1 MSCDTL
7 SLRWHPPTYQG
18 GSKEALK
25 YYVKLVFSSN
35 NNMNYSTINT
45 TYNITELR
53 YGEIYNISV
62 QAITVNEEQGIPAY
76 IVIPLVVG
84 MNI

>member
-7 SLRWHPPTYQG
+7 SLSWQPPAYQG
-18 GSKEALK
+18 GSREALK
-25 YYVKLVFSSN
+25 YYFKVVFPSN
-35 NNMNYSTINT
+35 HMDYTTFNT
-45 TYNITELR
+45 TYNITGLS